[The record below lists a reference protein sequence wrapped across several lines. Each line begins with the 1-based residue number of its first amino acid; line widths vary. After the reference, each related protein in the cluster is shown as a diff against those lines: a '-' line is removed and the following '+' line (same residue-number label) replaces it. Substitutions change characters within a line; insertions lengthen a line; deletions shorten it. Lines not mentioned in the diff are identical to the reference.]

1 MQLPLKEARA
11 RNVPAVPE
19 NHEIPDSKTLSQMII
34 IKMTW
39 TDLVERTPTKKWDIQ
54 NKETKPLEITK
65 SLQKYLNS
73 QVRNTI

>member
-11 RNVPAVPE
+11 RNVPAVSE
-19 NHEIPDSKTLSQMII
+19 NHEIPDSKTLSQTTI

-39 TDLVERTPTKKWDIQ
+39 TDLVEQTPTKKWDIQ
-54 NKETKPLEITK
+54 NKKSKPLEITK